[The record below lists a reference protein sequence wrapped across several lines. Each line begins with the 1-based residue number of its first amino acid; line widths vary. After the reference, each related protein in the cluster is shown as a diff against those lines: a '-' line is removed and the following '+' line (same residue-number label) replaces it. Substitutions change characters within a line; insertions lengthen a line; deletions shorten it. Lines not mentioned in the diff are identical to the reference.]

1 MLFRFKSIANGE
13 AKIKRVLAINS
24 KGHAI
29 SPCGACRE
37 FMTQLMPND
46 YKDIEIML
54 DYENDKVVSLGDLT
68 PNWWIE

>member
-1 MLFRFKSIANGE
+1 
-13 AKIKRVLAINS
+13 
-24 KGHAI
+24 
-29 SPCGACRE
+29 
-37 FMTQLMPND
+37 MTQLMPND